1 MRHLNLGGSYYD
13 MGYGYGGML
22 SRAGFSLPKISERRL
37 AMGRGF
43 QEAVG
48 RFFPE
53 DLDEFRGISDASG
66 LEYDGLCAFGL
77 TQFDV
82 DNGCSIFA
90 VTDGEK
96 TLMGRNYDMFYRIRD
111 RCESYYTAPE
121 GGYRSLGH
129 TEAFVGREDGVN
141 ERGLG
146 VAMSGITSYFRPGLA
161 FWIAIRYILD
171 RCSSVREGVDFLS
184 EIPHHATITFLLAD
198 PSGEM
203 AVVEA
208 GPESTLVREPEEGF
222 IVSTNH
228 FNHPDL
234 REVDIFEPPDSRV
247 RYRTIVESLR
257 SMEELSEEHLK
268 SILSS
273 HEGLVC
279 SHRDEVGLGTLWS
292 MVANLNTLRVWRAE
306 EHPCRTG
313 YEEDERL
320 RRALGLG

>member
-13 MGYGYGGML
+13 MGYEYGGML
-22 SRAGFSLPKISERRL
+22 RKAGFRLPKISERRL
-37 AMGRGF
+37 AIGRGC
-43 QEAVG
+43 QEAVR

-53 DLDEFRGISDASG
+53 ALNEFKGISEAGG
-66 LEYDGLCAFGL
+66 LDYDGLCAFGL

-82 DNGCSIFA
+82 DQGCSIFA
-90 VTDGEK
+90 VADGER
-96 TLMGRNYDMFYRIRD
+96 TMIGRNYDMFYRIRD
-111 RCESYYTAPE
+111 YCESYYTTPE

-171 RCSSVREGVDFLS
+171 RYSSVREGVDFLV

-208 GPESTLVREPEEGF
+208 GPESTAVREPEEGF

-257 SMEELSEEHLK
+257 SMEELSEEKLK

-292 MVANLNTLRVWRAE
+292 MVADLKTLRVWRAE
-306 EHPCRTG
+306 GHPCRTG